1 MPDVFVKFWGVRG
14 SIPTPGQ
21 GTRRYGGNTSCVEI
35 RIGDTVLVCDAGTG
49 IRELGVD
56 LARRGAPQ
64 LDLHLLF
71 SHTHWDH
78 IQGFPFFE
86 PAYDPNTELNIWD
99 LEEAGGRVHK
109 LLSGQMS
116 EDYFPVTFAQL
127 GARIVPQ
134 GLQRE
139 PQEIGG
145 VIVKHLPQ
153 PHPGG
158 SAAFSFEVGP
168 TKIVYC
174 TDSELDLL
182 LADRDHSIA
191 HPEEHR
197 TLPDEWIEFVRDA
210 DLLIGDG
217 QYTDTSYQRH
227 LGWGHPRANTMVDLA
242 LEAGVEQLAV
252 FHHDPMETDPRLEE
266 KLADAST
273 RAAKGNSSLVLFG
286 AREGLE
292 LKFAGA

>member
-1 MPDVFVKFWGVRG
+1 MVDLFVKFWGVRG

-35 RIGDTVLVCDAGTG
+35 RLGDTILVCDAGTG

-56 LARRGAPQ
+56 LVRRGAPQ

-78 IQGFPFFE
+78 IQGFPFFQ

-99 LEEAGGRVHK
+99 LADAGGRVHN
-109 LLSGQMS
+109 LLSGQMI

-127 GARIVPQ
+127 GAAIVPR

-139 PQEIGG
+139 AQEIGG
-145 VIVKHLPQ
+145 VIVRHLAQ

-158 SAAFSFEVGP
+158 SAAFSFEVGD
-168 TKIVYC
+168 KKVVYC
-174 TDSELDLL
+174 TDSELDTLL
-182 LADRDHSIA
+182 PDRDHSIA
-191 HPEEHR
+191 N
-197 TLPDEWIEFVRDA
+197 PDELRVLPSEFIEFVRGA

-217 QYTDTSYQRH
+217 QYTDDAYTRH

-242 LEAGVEQLAV
+242 LQGEVRQLAV
-252 FHHDPMETDPRLEE
+252 FHHDPMETDPQLEV
-266 KLADAST
+266 KLAAASA
-273 RAAKGNSSLVLFG
+273 RAADANSPLAVFG

-292 LKFAGA
+292 LKFTA

>member
-1 MPDVFVKFWGVRG
+1 MDDLFVKFWGVRG
-14 SIPTPGQ
+14 SIPTPGL
-21 GTRRYGGNTSCVEI
+21 GTRRYGGNTSCIEI
-35 RIGDTVLVCDAGTG
+35 RLRDTVLICDAGTG
-49 IRELGVD
+49 IRPLGVD
-56 LARRGAPQ
+56 LARRGTPQ

-99 LEEAGGRVHK
+99 LAEAGGRVHN
-109 LLSGQMS
+109 LLSGQMI

-134 GLQRE
+134 GLQQE
-139 PQEIGG
+139 AQEIGG
-145 VIVKHLPQ
+145 VVVRHLPQ

-158 SAAFSFEVGP
+158 SAAFSFEAAGV
-168 TKIVYC
+168 KVVYC
-174 TDSELDLL
+174 TDSELDTLL
-182 LADRDHSIA
+182 PNREHSLC
-191 HPEEHR
+191 HPDEHR
-197 TLPDEWIEFVRDA
+197 TLPAEFVEFVRDA

-217 QYTDTSYQRH
+217 QCTDESYRRH
-227 LGWGHPRANTMVDLA
+227 MGWGHPRANTMVDLA
-242 LEAGVEQLAV
+242 LEAHVKQLAV

-266 KLADAST
+266 KL
-273 RAAKGNSSLVLFG
+273 RAAGARVADRNSSLVLFG

-292 LKFAGA
+292 LKFKAT

>member
-1 MPDVFVKFWGVRG
+1 MSDLFVKFWGVRG
-14 SIPTPGQ
+14 SIPTPGL
-21 GTRRYGGNTSCVEI
+21 GTRRYGGNTSCIEI
-35 RIGDTVLVCDAGTG
+35 RLDDTVIICDAGTG
-49 IRELGVD
+49 IRPLGVD
-56 LARRGAPQ
+56 LVRRGTPQ

-99 LEEAGGRVHK
+99 LGEAGGRIHN

-127 GARIVPQ
+127 GASIVPRGMQ
-134 GLQRE
+134 SDAT
-139 PQEIGG
+139 EIGG
-145 VIVKHLPQ
+145 VVVRHLAQ

-158 SAAFSFEVGP
+158 SAAFSFEVGGR
-168 TKIVYC
+168 KVVYC
-174 TDSELDLL
+174 TDSELDTLL
-182 LADRDHSIA
+182 PDREHSIA
-191 HPEEHR
+191 NPGEHR
-197 TLPDEWIEFVRDA
+197 ALPPEFVEFMRGA

-217 QYTDTSYQRH
+217 QYTDESYTRH

-252 FHHDPMETDPRLEE
+252 FHHDPMETDPRLER
-266 KLADAST
+266 KLQAAAA
-273 RAAKGNSSLVLFG
+273 RAADGNTGLVLFG

-292 LKFAGA
+292 LKLSTD